1 MGTSGLL
8 DIRLYLGSPEK
19 QNRKEVNLAMA
30 SGSWKEVRK
39 IDGLGGWVGGWMDER
54 KRR

>member
-19 QNRKEVNLAMA
+19 QNRKEV
-30 SGSWKEVRK
+30 RK